1 MLAFLGTAGLVVA
14 LIGASLLVWRGIAA
28 SRSAARPDLVGPANL
43 MLVGSV
49 VAMGAMEIALLTDNF
64 SLAYVANHHASTTP
78 FPFDVA
84 TAWAALEGSILLWG
98 LVLAVFT
105 WAVARRYGRSPDQLG
120 AGALA
125 VIGGVGIFFFGLML
139 TIANPFE
146 VCVEAA
152 QNRCLTSSAWPFAAI
167 DAPLEGPGPNPLL
180 QNHLMMAMHPPLLYI
195 GYVGL
200 TVPFAYAISA
210 LALKVPGPEW
220 LRRSH
225 RSTVV
230 AWSFLT
236 LGIVLGGWWAYEVLS
251 WGGYWAWD
259 PVENASLMPW
269 LVATAFLHSAI
280 VQQRRNMLQAWNFV
294 LVISAF
300 SLTIL
305 GTFLTRSGTIN
316 SVHSFTQSA
325 IGPALLGFLVLV
337 LVGSFTLFST
347 RAHLVASS
355 PRIESFVSREG
366 TFLANNLLLSLFAF
380 VVLIGTTYPLILEAF
395 TGTQVG
401 VGEPFFNRLAVPLSF
416 LLLLVMGF
424 GPVTPWGSA
433 DSNLVWRRVRT
444 PLALGLAAGLVTA
457 LTVTRI
463 GWVVL
468 AISLGIF
475 VIGAIFGLFLE
486 LTGRRMSKL
495 GVSRLESAKSVIG
508 GDPPFWAGQLSHI
521 GVVLVA
527 IGIAFASNLGAHTE
541 VEMTPGE
548 SIEFAGF
555 TITYESPFQE
565 QHPNKTTRGARLS
578 VNRGERFIATMT
590 PAANFFGDNAG
601 ISTPDVLY
609 QPGGDLY
616 ATLSSFES
624 ESATLAFDTSP
635 LISLLWLGG
644 LIAAAGGFAT
654 MAVRRRERKARRERQ
669 EADV

>member
-1 MLAFLGTAGLVVA
+1 MLAFLGTAGLVAA
-14 LIGASLLVWRGIAA
+14 LTGASLLVWRGIAA
-28 SRSAARPDLVGPANL
+28 SRSDARTDLVGPANL

-105 WAVARRYGRSPDQLG
+105 WAVARRYSRSPDQLG

-139 TIANPFE
+139 TVANPFE

-152 QNRCLTSSAWPFAAI
+152 QNRCLTSSAWPFAAV

-180 QNHLMMAMHPPLLYI
+180 QNHLMMAIHPPLLYI

-355 PRIESFVSREG
+355 QRIESFVSREG
-366 TFLANNLLLSLFAF
+366 TFLFNNLLLSVYAF

-395 TGTQVG
+395 TGTQIG

-433 DSNLVWRRVRT
+433 DVGIIWRRTRT
-444 PLALGLAAGLVTA
+444 PLILGLSAGLVTA
-457 LTVTRI
+457 FTVTRI
-463 GWVVL
+463 GWVIL
-468 AISLGIF
+468 AITLGTF
-475 VIGAIFGLFLE
+475 VTGAIVGLLLE
-486 LTGRRMSKL
+486 QTGRRMSKL
-495 GVSRLESAKSVIG
+495 EMGRWEATKDLVA
-508 GDPPFWAGQLSHI
+508 GDAPFWAGQLSHI
-521 GVVLVA
+521 GVVLIAV
-527 IGIAFASNLGAHTE
+527 GIAFSANLGLHAE

-548 SIEFAGF
+548 SVEFAGF

-578 VNRGERFIATMT
+578 VNRGARFIATMT
-590 PAANFFGDNAG
+590 PAANFFGESAG
-601 ISTPDVLY
+601 ISTPDVLNR
-609 QPGGDLY
+609 PDGDLY
-616 ATLSSFES
+616 ATLVDFDS

-635 LISLLWLGG
+635 LIGLLWLGG
-644 LIAAAGGFAT
+644 LIAAAGGFASI
-654 MAVRRRERKARRERQ
+654 AVRKRERKAGQERQ
-669 EADV
+669 KADV